1 VIYRGRIKNG
11 VVILDEA
18 VSLPEG
24 AEVRVE
30 LVQQESGAEAIK
42 LIDQW
47 LADDS
52 GYDEQSWPELK
63 TELERHRLSDRSLFG
78 G

>member
-1 VIYRGRIKNG
+1 MIYRGRIKNG
-11 VVILDEA
+11 VVLLEPSA
-18 VSLPEG
+18 SLPEG

-30 LVQQESGAEAIK
+30 LVQPESGAKAIE
-42 LIDQW
+42 LIDGW

-63 TELERHRLSDRSLFG
+63 TGLERNRLSARSLFDG
-78 G
+78 